1 MLYKGYY
8 TSPLGE
14 MLLIARDNKLIS
26 CDFMTAKYYHHQKET
41 EAKREKVAVL
51 SDTMLW
57 LNQYFNRQIPDFCP
71 DIDLE
76 GTAFQKEVWE
86 LLLKIPYGKTVT
98 YKDIAEEIAL
108 KRNIMR
114 MSNQA
119 VGQAVSKN
127 PISIIVPCHRVIGT
141 DGSLTGYASGVDK
154 KKFLLE
160 LEMHGNIDKETVD

>member
-1 MLYKGYY
+1 MLYKEYY

-26 CDFMTAKYYHHQKET
+26 CDFMTAKYYHHQKEA

-86 LLLKIPYGKTVT
+86 
-98 YKDIAEEIAL
+98 
-108 KRNIMR
+108 
-114 MSNQA
+114 
-119 VGQAVSKN
+119 
-127 PISIIVPCHRVIGT
+127 
-141 DGSLTGYASGVDK
+141 
-154 KKFLLE
+154 
-160 LEMHGNIDKETVD
+160 

>member
-1 MLYKGYY
+1 M
-8 TSPLGE
+8 
-14 MLLIARDNKLIS
+14 
-26 CDFMTAKYYHHQKET
+26 
-41 EAKREKVAVL
+41 
-51 SDTMLW
+51 
-57 LNQYFNRQIPDFCP
+57 
-71 DIDLE
+71 
-76 GTAFQKEVWE
+76 
-86 LLLKIPYGKTVT
+86 KIPYGKTLT